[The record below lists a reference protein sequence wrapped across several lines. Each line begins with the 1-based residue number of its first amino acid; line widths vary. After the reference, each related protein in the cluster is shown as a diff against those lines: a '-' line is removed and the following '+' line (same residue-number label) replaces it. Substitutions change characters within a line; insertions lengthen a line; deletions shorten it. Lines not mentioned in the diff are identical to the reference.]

1 MKNKTI
7 TLIGLDYVGLLL
19 AVIPNNEDK
28 KLINNLNKSG

>member
-7 TLIGLDYVGLLL
+7 ALIGLDYVDLPL

-28 KLINNLNKSG
+28 KLINNLN